1 MKIYFLSDGNRK
13 IGPFSAEDVTKM
25 LFNCQINM
33 LDQVFNS
40 ESNEWVPVTSLQE
53 DAATPRRAAR
63 PSSKTAIPGL
73 TNTGV
78 AEVEDDEYSGVIG
91 LVDHGLGGQRAG
103 TNPGVSSGSS
113 TDAGPKGSAPKPALK
128 QSIQL
133 PLKQASK
140 AAPSI
145 SQTDRWLAKE
155 GRVTLGP
162 YSFITI
168 LGMILDGTI
177 REHDQLK
184 IVDKTD
190 WAPASSYE
198 QFKVEILKGIQIE
211 SAQKIAERGGFKRKS
226 ARLDVKELIAVS
238 AGDTIQHTIMGDIS
252 TGGCSLIPNYP
263 MFKKGDTIYLSI
275 FHGPAKAD
283 EPIEFNAQGTV
294 LNVFKHE
301 SKYDEYY
308 KHSIQFTAMTED
320 LLKEINGKMV
330 K

>member
-1 MKIYFLSDGNRK
+1 MGCLKIYYLSDGNRK
-13 IGPFSAEDVTKM
+13 IGPFSSEDVTKM
-25 LFNCQINM
+25 LFNCQINIM
-33 LDQVFNS
+33 DQVFNS

-53 DAATPRRAAR
+53 DASTPRRSSR

-78 AEVEDDEYSGVIG
+78 AEVEDDDYSGVIG

-103 TNPGVSSGSS
+103 TNSGLA
-113 TDAGPKGSAPKPALK
+113 AGSVPNPTLQK
-128 QSIQL
+128 QGIQL
-133 PLKQASK
+133 PLKK
-140 AAPSI
+140 AAKTTTSI

-184 IVDKTD
+184 IVDKTE

-198 QFKVEILKGIQIE
+198 QFNVESLKGIQIE

-238 AGDTIQHTIMGDIS
+238 TGDTIQHTVMGDIS

-294 LNVFKHE
+294 LNVMKHE

-320 LLKEINGKMV
+320 LLKQINGKMV